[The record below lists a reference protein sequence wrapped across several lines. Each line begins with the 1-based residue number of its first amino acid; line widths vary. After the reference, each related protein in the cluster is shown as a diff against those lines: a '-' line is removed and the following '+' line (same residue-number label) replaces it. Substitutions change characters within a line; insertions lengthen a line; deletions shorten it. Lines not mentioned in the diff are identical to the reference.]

1 MRKYLLW
8 SLFAATAILTACND
22 DNVVSTDNITPKGEK
37 VGVDFTVGIG
47 KSMGTY
53 ATESESG
60 AWTNF
65 KNDESMKKD
74 YTRRAVLQVYQEGAT
89 DYMDEQ
95 RVLVAE
101 DAEGN
106 EINFANLRLAP
117 GATYTAVVWVDFIA
131 NGATTGAATEDLY
144 YTTSQLNDISMKDA
158 AGDVAQTLNPEG
170 RDAYTAAVTFTLAAD
185 GKYQVNGGEKD
196 QAIVTAIP
204 LTAKRPFG
212 KVRIVMTDKANKA
225 EWEKYFTAASNS
237 RLLNYVALDIAG
249 LNTSYNALT
258 QDVKSA
264 TIGNFQFH
272 HAYNSTITGTTFWSQ
287 NNIKW
292 VDENGKSAEQ
302 ANAKYPVLDY
312 NYFLPAG
319 KTKAASYSL
328 DIKMFK
334 MPAEEGDFA
343 AALEAALA
351 ATGTTGKDAVD
362 EESGEPLTWACISY
376 RSLAGIPVKTNC
388 LTTIKGNFL
397 TYGYNYQVTVSDL
410 FDGSVEETI
419 TVDDNGGKT
428 GQVETKTVGNATV
441 AITKDPADGTTV
453 QSIAVTGMDADSQE
467 KVKELIEGT
476 TNHQNVAVTLGK
488 VATDIT
494 ALDWS
499 SFALN
504 NVSVSMDAALDA
516 NCSMNFSAGAVAISS
531 TVKQT
536 KAISVTN
543 VNKDGTITLNGTEY
557 AEVTTAAKAVTV
569 ESGAYDKLTAN
580 SDETGNSLA
589 VNDGA
594 TITALSSN
602 CATITLTGTTTTHNE
617 SEAAEGTSL
626 ALTNS
631 TAKTQTLVIEGNP
644 VCIPA
649 TITVA
654 AVQYI
659 DLQADNSGVWS
670 TESGSTD
677 KWSVVEKD

>member
-1 MRKYLLW
+1 MLW

-65 KNDESMKKD
+65 KNDDSMKND

-101 DAEGN
+101 EEAGN

-131 NGATTGAATEDLY
+131 KGAAATEDLY

-158 AGDVAQTLNPEG
+158 AGNVVQTLNPEG

-185 GKYQVNGGEKD
+185 GKYQVNGGDD
-196 QAIVTAIP
+196 QEIVTAIP
-204 LTAKRPFG
+204 LTARRPFG

-237 RLLNYVALDIAG
+237 RLLNYVALGITD

-258 QDVKSA
+258 QDVKSG
-264 TIGNFQFH
+264 TPGDFQFH
-272 HAYNSTITGTTFWSQ
+272 HAYDYTITGTTFWSQ

-319 KTKAASYSL
+319 KKTAASYSL

-334 MPAEEGDFA
+334 MPTDDTAFET
-343 AALEAALA
+343 ALPAALA

-362 EESGEPLTWACISY
+362 EESQPLTWACISY

-428 GQVETKTVGNATV
+428 GQVETKKIGNATV

-453 QSIAVTGMDADSQE
+453 QSIAVTGMDAESQE
-467 KVKELIEGT
+467 KVKELIENT
-476 TNHQNVAVTLGK
+476 TDHQNVAVTLGK

-516 NCSMNFSAGAVAISS
+516 NCSMNFSASAVTISS

-543 VNKDGTITLNGTEY
+543 VNENGTITLNGTY
-557 AEVTTAAKAVTV
+557 AEVTTAAKTVTV
-569 ESGAYDKLTAN
+569 ASGAYGTLTAN
-580 SDETGNSLA
+580 SDETDNSLA
-589 VNDGA
+589 VNGA
-594 TITALSSN
+594 TITVLSSN
-602 CATITLTGTTTTHNE
+602 CNTITLTGTTTTHDDTTP
-617 SEAAEGTSL
+617 AEGTSL
-626 ALTNS
+626 ALTNG
-631 TAKTQTLVIEGNP
+631 TTKTQTLVIAGDP

-649 TITVA
+649 AITVK

-659 DLQADNSGVWS
+659 DLQADSKGVWS
-670 TESGSTD
+670 TESQKGES
-677 KWSVVEKD
+677 WSVVAKD